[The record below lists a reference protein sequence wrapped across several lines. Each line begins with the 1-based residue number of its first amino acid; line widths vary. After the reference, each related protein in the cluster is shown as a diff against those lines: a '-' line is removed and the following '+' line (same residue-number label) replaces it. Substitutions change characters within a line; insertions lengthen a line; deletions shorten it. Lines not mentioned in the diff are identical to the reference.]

1 MMESSKK
8 TITLDYAAR
17 NANPAAFSTMVKPAG
32 SLCNLDC
39 HYCYYLDKSLQYDG
53 RQPLMSLELLER
65 FTRQYIEAN
74 EVPVV
79 TFLWHGGEPL
89 MQGVDFYKKAL
100 ELQNRY
106 SAGKKIE
113 NVLQTNGT
121 LLNEEWCKFFAKNH
135 FLIGISI
142 DGPKDIH
149 DAFRLNKAGKP
160 SFEKV
165 MNGIALLK
173 RYKVEFNTLSV
184 VNRLS
189 EGRGGE
195 VYQFLKS
202 IGSQYMQFLP
212 AVEHIVEIPGRKRA
226 VIVPPDHKGAQM
238 APWSVSAEGY
248 GRFLNDIFDIW
259 VRNDVGQYFVQIFDS
274 TLAQYC
280 GVRPGLCSMNETC
293 GEALIVEHNGD
304 VYPCDHF
311 VYPEYKLGNISE
323 KSLREIY
330 LGQKRFDFG
339 MDKRSTLPREC
350 LNCEYYTLCRGECPK
365 HRFEPVSTGEG
376 KRNTLCEGF
385 KLYFKHTQPYMKYMR
400 DLLVAGKPAFNVI
413 PWARTNF

>member
-1 MMESSKK
+1 
-8 TITLDYAAR
+8 
-17 NANPAAFSTMVKPAG
+17 
-32 SLCNLDC
+32 
-39 HYCYYLDKSLQYDG
+39 
-53 RQPLMSLELLER
+53 
-65 FTRQYIEAN
+65 
-74 EVPVV
+74 
-79 TFLWHGGEPL
+79 
-89 MQGVDFYKKAL
+89 MQGMDFYKKAL

-106 SAGKKIE
+106 SGGKKIE

-165 MNGIALLK
+165 MNGITLLK

-212 AVEHIVEIPGRKRA
+212 AVEHIVEMPGRKRA
-226 VIVPPDHKGAQM
+226 VIVPPDHEGAQM
-238 APWSVSAEGY
+238 APWSVSAKGY
-248 GRFLNDIFDIW
+248 GEFLNEIFDIW
-259 VRNDVGQYFVQIFDS
+259 VRNDVGQYFVQVFDS

-280 GVRPGLCSMNETC
+280 GIQPGLCSMNETC

-350 LNCEYYTLCRGECPK
+350 LNCEYYTLCKGECPK
-365 HRFEPVSTGEG
+365 HRFEPVSSGEG

-385 KLYFKHTQPYMKYMR
+385 KLFFKHTQPYMKYMR
-400 DLLVAGKPAFNVI
+400 DLLAAGKPAYNVI